1 MVKIEFNVENNW
13 ENIIPDYKNIIK
25 DATKKT
31 FKEVA
36 DISDHNLELSILL
49 TTDEKIKSLN
59 KNYRNKNSST
69 NVLSFPMNIMNH
81 NNVKILGDIAI
92 SLETIISESKK
103 YKISK
108 KKYLTKMTIHGL
120 LHLLGHD
127 HINDTDFKI
136 MKTKERNIFKKIFDI

>member
-108 KKYLTKMTIHGL
+108 KKYLTKMVMI
-120 LHLLGHD
+120 
-127 HINDTDFKI
+127 
-136 MKTKERNIFKKIFDI
+136 

>member
-1 MVKIEFNVENNW
+1 MVKIKFNVENNW

>member
-1 MVKIEFNVENNW
+1 MVKIKFNVENNW

-49 TTDEKIKSLN
+49 TSDEKIKSLN

-81 NNVKILGDIAI
+81 NNVMILGDIAI
-92 SLETIISESKK
+92 SLDTIISESKK

-108 KKYLTKMTIHGL
+108 KKYLSKMTIHGL
-120 LHLLGHD
+120 LHLLGYD
-127 HINDTDFKI
+127 HINDLDFKI
-136 MKTKERNIFKKIFDI
+136 MKTKERNILKKIFDI

>member
-1 MVKIEFNVENNW
+1 MVKIKFNVENNW

-49 TTDEKIKSLN
+49 TSDEKIKSLN

-81 NNVKILGDIAI
+81 NNVMILGDIAI
-92 SLETIISESKK
+92 SLDTIISESKK

-108 KKYLTKMTIHGL
+108 KKYLSKMTIHGL
-120 LHLLGHD
+120 LHLLGYD
-127 HINDTDFKI
+127 HINDIDFKI
-136 MKTKERNIFKKIFDI
+136 MKTKERNILKKIFDI

>member
-1 MVKIEFNVENNW
+1 MVKIKFNVENNW

-49 TTDEKIKSLN
+49 TSDEKIKSLN

-81 NNVKILGDIAI
+81 NNVMILGDIVI
-92 SLETIISESKK
+92 SLDTIISESKK

-120 LHLLGHD
+120 LHLLGYD
-127 HINDTDFKI
+127 HINNTDFKI
-136 MKTKERNIFKKIFDI
+136 MKTKERNILKKIFDI